1 MKVLFFS
8 YILLILYNV
17 SYGQMFCLSLDS
29 RTQWDI
35 PLSDTNWFQIV
46 NDIDELSITLI
57 GDSKVCSLEM
67 TIDYSEN
74 LLIIKLTESLQSV
87 PLLSQKVQWSTLMT
101 SNNDIVRTINVM
113 SYACE
118 GYACD
123 GDFLKKMIPWF
134 ITWNETEFEQ
144 TIMNIIRKDKSE
156 ASKISQIL
164 VFCVFFQ
171 IISLILD
178 VCHLNPI
185 VTTPCSTK
193 HCFGSF
199 AYSTDLE
206 ISMNLTCSTDEH
218 SEVTFKI
225 LSTLEL
231 TTMKNTDEISF
242 ICNYDKCNQPGN
254 TISLWAILRESIHN
268 ISMIPI
274 MLYETT
280 ELTEETTS
288 SLTIELTEETTSS
301 LTTEEPLSSTIS
313 STTSTT
319 TNQTTI
325 GSSTI
330 PNQSEQHFH
339 NIHIYILSLVIS
351 IYKPFI

>member
-1 MKVLFFS
+1 
-8 YILLILYNV
+8 
-17 SYGQMFCLSLDS
+17 
-29 RTQWDI
+29 
-35 PLSDTNWFQIV
+35 
-46 NDIDELSITLI
+46 
-57 GDSKVCSLEM
+57 
-67 TIDYSEN
+67 
-74 LLIIKLTESLQSV
+74 
-87 PLLSQKVQWSTLMT
+87 
-101 SNNDIVRTINVM
+101 
-113 SYACE
+113 
-118 GYACD
+118 
-123 GDFLKKMIPWF
+123 
-134 ITWNETEFEQ
+134 
-144 TIMNIIRKDKSE
+144 
-156 ASKISQIL
+156 
-164 VFCVFFQ
+164 VFFFQ

-254 TISLWAILRESIHN
+254 TISLSVILRKSIHN

-280 ELTEETTS
+280 
-288 SLTIELTEETTSS
+288 ELTEETTSS